1 MMEQSYGQ
9 VKFQENQNAEWLP
22 ILEHQSDLGTGA
34 NGHLTLKYEHMFVEI
49 NKIAFKIH
57 VLPFISTE
65 LFQET
70 KC

>member
-1 MMEQSYGQ
+1 MDKSNSKEIKMLNG
-9 VKFQENQNAEWLP
+9 FP
-22 ILEHQSDLGTGA
+22 ILEHQSDLGTGT

-57 VLPFISTE
+57 ALPFISTE